1 MSLKHSLIAGLIVS
15 STIAIPAR
23 ADQIF
28 DGIAA
33 LPGAVEDVRV
43 GGTWDR
49 DGKSG
54 AYRIVVARSGT
65 DKITA
70 RLFVQWV
77 AFDDAGGATLQD
89 TIEIK
94 ELADLKIDVVDYS
107 SESDT
112 DGLSVFIQTLNPD
125 GDTDEAY
132 ELFVTSPTEYRFSP
146 ATN

>member
-23 ADQIF
+23 GDHIF